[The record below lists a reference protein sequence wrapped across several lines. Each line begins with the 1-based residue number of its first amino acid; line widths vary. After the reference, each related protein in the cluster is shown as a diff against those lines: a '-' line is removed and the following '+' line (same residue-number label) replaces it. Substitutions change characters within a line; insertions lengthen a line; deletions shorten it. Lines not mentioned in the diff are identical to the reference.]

1 MIFAPVCQEV
11 LQKNKWGNLENMKGI
26 SWHCVWLKTSRTL
39 VMLEESYALP
49 CTYQDRVEYAWGHPE
64 FTRKYALRG
73 DDKMVAHTQP
83 VLFVVPNFLI
93 LGLGYTLE
101 QNSSFSPKMQ
111 YWWKG
116 K

>member
-1 MIFAPVCQEV
+1 MIKDHQSPCHAGRKLC
-11 LQKNKWGNLENMKGI
+11 
-26 SWHCVWLKTSRTL
+26 S
-39 VMLEESYALP
+39 AL
-49 CTYQDRVEYAWGHPE
+49 YQDRVEYAWGHPE

-101 QNSSFSPKMQ
+101 QNSIFNPKIQ
-111 YWWKG
+111 YWRKD